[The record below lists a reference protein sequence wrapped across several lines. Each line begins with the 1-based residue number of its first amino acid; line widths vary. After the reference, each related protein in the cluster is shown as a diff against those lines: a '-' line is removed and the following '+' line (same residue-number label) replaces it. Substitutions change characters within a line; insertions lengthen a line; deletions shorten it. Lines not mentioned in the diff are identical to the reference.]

1 MNKQLEHFIDGE
13 KAKLAECLRGCGR
26 LDEDS
31 PDMPSTNDADQLCE
45 QFYDSIG
52 QSVNLLLYPRPKD
65 GIDWEALATEL
76 KTFGD
81 EVVDEWHERKK
92 AQDKREAYE
101 MGRD

>member
-1 MNKQLEHFIDGE
+1 M
-13 KAKLAECLRGCGR
+13 RGSGR
-26 LDEDS
+26 LDEDI
-31 PDMPSTNDADQLCE
+31 PDMPASSDADQLCE

-52 QSVNLLLYPRPKD
+52 QPVNLLLYTRPKD

-81 EVVDEWHERKK
+81 EVAAEWHERKK

-101 MGRD
+101 MGRE